1 VTSLLDVRALTVELP
16 TPTGGV
22 RPVNDVSLHIDA
34 GESLGL
40 VGESGSGKT
49 MLALALMGLL
59 PVGARVSGE
68 ACLRREMAIAAGGAS
83 PAPTGASSGKNLTAL
98 SEREWRSV
106 RGGEIAMVFQEPM
119 TSLNPV
125 MRVGKQ
131 IEEAIRAHESGVVA
145 GDEAREL
152 RKSYRRGGGAFSNE
166 TVGPRFT
173 AVDGVSLEVQR
184 GETFA
189 VVGESGCGKTTLA
202 RMLLRLIEP
211 DSGELRFEG
220 RDLLGLSGG
229 EIRAERRQMQ
239 MVFQDPFAS
248 LDPRMRVGEIVGEP
262 LEIHH
267 SELTK
272 TQKQE
277 RTAAM
282 LQRVGLGADAV
293 KRYPHEFSG
302 GQRQRIGIARAL
314 ILRPKLVVAD
324 EPVSALDVSVGAQ
337 VLLLLQELQREF
349 GLTYIFISH
358 SLPVVAQVATRI
370 AVMRAGKFVEVGS
383 AEQVLHQPSHAY
395 TRELLGA
402 VPALPGR

>member
-1 VTSLLDVRALTVELP
+1 MSNSEVLL
-16 TPTGGV
+16 
-22 RPVNDVSLHIDA
+22 
-34 GESLGL
+34 
-40 VGESGSGKT
+40 
-49 MLALALMGLL
+49 
-59 PVGARVSGE
+59 
-68 ACLRREMAIAAGGAS
+68 
-83 PAPTGASSGKNLTAL
+83 
-98 SEREWRSV
+98 
-106 RGGEIAMVFQEPM
+106 
-119 TSLNPV
+119 
-125 MRVGKQ
+125 
-131 IEEAIRAHESGVVA
+131 
-145 GDEAREL
+145 EAREL
-152 RKSYRRGGGAFSNE
+152 RKSYRRGGGAFSSAE
-166 TVGPRFT
+166 KGPRFT
-173 AVDGVSLEVQR
+173 AVDGVSLTVQR

-211 DSGELRFEG
+211 NSGELHFES
-220 RDLLGLSGG
+220 RDLLSLRGAEL
-229 EIRAERRQMQ
+229 RAARRQMQ

-248 LDPRMRVGEIVGEP
+248 LDPRTRVGEIVGEP

-267 SELTK
+267 SELNRTE
-272 TQKQE
+272 KQE

-282 LQRVGLGADAV
+282 LQRVGLAADALR
-293 KRYPHEFSG
+293 RYPHEFSG

-337 VLLLLQELQREF
+337 VLLLLQELQSEF

-370 AVMRAGKFVEVGS
+370 AVMRAGKFVEVEP

-402 VPALPGR
+402 VPVLPGR